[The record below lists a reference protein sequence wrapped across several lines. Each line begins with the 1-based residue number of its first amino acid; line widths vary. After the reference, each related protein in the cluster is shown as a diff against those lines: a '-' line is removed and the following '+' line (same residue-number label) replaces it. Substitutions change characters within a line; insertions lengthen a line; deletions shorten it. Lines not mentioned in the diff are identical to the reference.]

1 MIRSLVHNI
10 EADARVYARDEIDLV
25 SPRILPGPLGFTA
38 RTGKT
43 PAALFLCDEAAGGMR
58 DAMSSSKLAA
68 NGTPTYYEW
77 RKKRRGLNL
86 DAAGDYFTLAG
97 FLEPGVASLL
107 VGDVFV
113 VDATDAS
120 TRSVCGKF
128 STGAGAKVLEA
139 RLANDDK
146 IYVYIDDGAGHATNT
161 AAVGGVAITFG
172 DMYALVYQVDRTAA
186 RLRAILANLTTGVV
200 GTVAEIDISA
210 YLTLTG
216 GTAAAFSVGWTNGL
230 FWGNGFTHLGLFALT
245 GASAEGS
252 DTPLAVLAGLGL
264 VG

>member
-1 MIRSLVHNI
+1 VIRSLVQSV
-10 EADARVYARDEIDLV
+10 EADARTFARDEIDLA
-25 SPRILPGPLGFTA
+25 SPRILPAPLGFTA

-58 DAMSSSKLAA
+58 DAMSASKLAA
-68 NGTPTYYEW
+68 NGTPTYAEW

-97 FLEPGVASLL
+97 FLEPGTASML

-113 VDATDAS
+113 VDAHDAA

-128 STGAGAKVLEA
+128 STGAGAKILEA

-146 IYVYIDDGAGHATNT
+146 LYVYIDDGAGHATNT
-161 AAVGGVAITFG
+161 AAIGGAAITFG
-172 DMYALVYQVDRTAA
+172 DLYALVYQVDKASGTLRT
-186 RLRAILANLTTGVV
+186 RLHNLTTGVI
-200 GTVAEIDISA
+200 GTAADVSIAA
-210 YLTLTG
+210 YGTLTG

-245 GASAEGS
+245 GTDAEGA

-264 VG
+264 VA